1 MILEQSGPLAPANEP
16 WTLIR
21 DAIHDLELQ
30 EKLKG
35 VKINMDHWH
44 ISYDGVCSQCLGGSV
59 MSRRLGADTDA
70 RADPFDYPDDVRD
83 RLYALDNF
91 RIGEIGYAY
100 RRLKLERPDT
110 LPKRVDVPRY
120 RRGPSAFK
128 AAMLK
133 LADQLEAAQPT
144 SREMNYRKKEPSGQN
159 SKWRERARRKRAC
172 DDIILR
178 VTFAVI
184 VSAVVGAIALA
195 IAAYNRS

>member
-83 RLYALDNF
+83 RLYALNSL
-91 RIGEIGYAY
+91 RGGAIGIAYDYLGLKRPASLTARVTIPGYH
-100 RRLKLERPDT
+100 
-110 LPKRVDVPRY
+110 RVSPA
-120 RRGPSAFK
+120 AFK

-133 LADQLEAAQPT
+133 LADQLEAAHH
-144 SREMNYRKKEPSGQN
+144 
-159 SKWRERARRKRAC
+159 
-172 DDIILR
+172 
-178 VTFAVI
+178 
-184 VSAVVGAIALA
+184 
-195 IAAYNRS
+195 

>member
-70 RADPFDYPDDVRD
+70 RADPFDYPEDVAD
-83 RLYALDNF
+83 RLRALDDL
-91 RIGEIGYAY
+91 RTGEIGFAY
-100 RRLKLERPDT
+100 RKLKLERPDT
-110 LPKRVDVPRY
+110 FPARVPIPRY
-120 RRGPSAFK
+120 ADGPAAFK
-128 AAMLK
+128 SAMLK
-133 LADQLEAAQPT
+133 LADQLEAAQP
-144 SREMNYRKKEPSGQN
+144 EPT
-159 SKWRERARRKRAC
+159 KP
-172 DDIILR
+172 
-178 VTFAVI
+178 
-184 VSAVVGAIALA
+184 
-195 IAAYNRS
+195 